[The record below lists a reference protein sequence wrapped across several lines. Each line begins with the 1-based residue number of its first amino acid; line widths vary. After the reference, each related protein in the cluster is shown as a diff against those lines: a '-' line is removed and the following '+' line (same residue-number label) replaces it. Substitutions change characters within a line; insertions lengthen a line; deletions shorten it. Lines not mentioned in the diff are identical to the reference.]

1 MFSSQV
7 NPLSTRNPRRRQRTG
22 SDDSVALRPNH
33 KRPRRAGLSTDTFRP
48 PSSKD
53 VNGYIQHPD
62 SPSQANGHTHD
73 TRSQREVGL
82 DTATLPIRHR
92 GSKRGERDKRANR
105 SDGSIELVSLCV
117 PVPSTL
123 ISLFVLPDQERK
135 LRCDP
140 TPDNSG

>member
-7 NPLSTRNPRRRQRTG
+7 NPLSIRNPRRRQRTG
-22 SDDSVALRPNH
+22 SDDSVALRQNH

-53 VNGYIQHPD
+53 VNGHTQHPEA
-62 SPSQANGHTHD
+62 PPQANGHTHD
-73 TRSQREVGL
+73 TRSQRDVGL
-82 DTATLPIRHR
+82 DTATLAIRRR

-105 SDGSIELVSLCV
+105 NDGSIELVSLCV
-117 PVPSTL
+117 LVPSTL
-123 ISLFVLPDQERK
+123 TSLIFLPDQERK

-140 TPDNSG
+140 APDNSG

>member
-22 SDDSVALRPNH
+22 SDDSVALRQNH

-53 VNGYIQHPD
+53 VNGHIQHPEAQ
-62 SPSQANGHTHD
+62 SQANGHTHD
-73 TRSQREVGL
+73 TRSQRDGL
-82 DTATLPIRHR
+82 DTATLAIRRR

-117 PVPSTL
+117 LVPSTSTFL
-123 ISLFVLPDQERK
+123 IFLPDQERK